1 MKKLYIFLA
10 LMFIS
15 LLLYPIN
22 NNAIPQKVTLQLH
35 WKHQFQSAGYYIAQ
49 EKGFYKDAGLD
60 VEIKEYDFNHSV
72 TSMLLDKQAEFGV
85 GRSNILIEY
94 AQGKDIVALGAI
106 LQSSPLALIVLEDS
120 GINTLEDL
128 KNKRVMMT
136 SDAKQSA
143 SIIAMLNTN
152 GITLEDLKIQ
162 THSCNIDDLLNHK
175 TDAMAI
181 YTANEPFVL
190 EEKNVAYK
198 LFSPKVYGFNFFDD
212 ILYTTSEYL
221 DANSDTVEKFYR
233 ASLKGWEYAF
243 DNIGE
248 TAETIFKNYNTQN
261 KSRFELVREGEEL
274 KKLAFDKW
282 GEIGIID
289 ESQLEKVAMVYR
301 TLGEINSPFDLKG
314 FIYGG
319 NHSLLHHINL
329 SDRDI
334 ISYIIIG
341 ILVLIL
347 FLGTA
352 FIISIKVKF
361 LRTNKELTREIRVA
375 TKKLKQLTKTDKM
388 TNIGNRRAYD
398 DKIIELLEEHKRYG
412 TTFSYLMLDI
422 DHFKRI
428 NDTYGHK
435 AGDEVLIHLTNI
447 VREKKRKT
455 DFFFRIGGE
464 EFVVILNNTDLEG
477 AMTQAEK
484 LREAV
489 KKECDKVTISIGVT
503 MVKDGDTED
512 SIFKRADSGLY
523 EAKENG
529 RDRVVSKI

>member
-1 MKKLYIFLA
+1 
-10 LMFIS
+10 
-15 LLLYPIN
+15 
-22 NNAIPQKVTLQLH
+22 
-35 WKHQFQSAGYYIAQ
+35 
-49 EKGFYKDAGLD
+49 
-60 VEIKEYDFNHSV
+60 
-72 TSMLLDKQAEFGV
+72 
-85 GRSNILIEY
+85 
-94 AQGKDIVALGAI
+94 
-106 LQSSPLALIVLEDS
+106 
-120 GINTLEDL
+120 
-128 KNKRVMMT
+128 
-136 SDAKQSA
+136 
-143 SIIAMLNTN
+143 
-152 GITLEDLKIQ
+152 
-162 THSCNIDDLLNHK
+162 
-175 TDAMAI
+175 MAI

-347 FLGTA
+347 FLATA
-352 FIISIKVKF
+352 FIITIKVKF

-375 TKKLKQLTKTDKM
+375 TKKLKQLTETDEM